1 MTMTRLGTALI
12 MMALLMGDAAG
23 GSASVPKQ
31 PRREAPPTLMA
42 WGKPLSGGPIRALFI
57 GPACTLRD
65 ATELARRLDLTVA
78 LVPLWRADAP
88 TPEFPPETDAFFARD
103 ADAFE
108 ARALERLDAAVD
120 VIVAGNC
127 DLSALPNVVQQRIIE
142 RVAAGTGLVLAH
154 QRTENP
160 GPLPELLDGLTWA
173 DAPAA
178 ATDGALDVIAPPDE
192 PTRSAVRVAWHG
204 EGRIAHIAYPGDPPQ
219 THMLLRMPFNPIY
232 ADTAYLENGYSL
244 AAKVVR
250 WAARRD
256 PAFRIAAIED
266 IAPKG
271 PEAEEIPPGFPDE
284 YVQQMRDS
292 AMRQPTRPFMAHFT
306 EPLGER
312 CTLSVRLRRPG
323 SDTQLAYES
332 VETVPKGAVSHALD
346 LLIGAGDYLVDVW
359 LTGRRGVIDW
369 RTDRVQVS
377 GWPELQSVSYSK
389 NYLLP
394 NDILDL
400 QVEVRSI
407 FSASRTCTVYARAV
421 DPLPRSG
428 ARGRLVAE
436 AMQEL
441 SGGGEAM
448 LHLNFAD
455 MLAPVIQV
463 EVFAVE
469 GAPRR
474 FAEWELAGA
483 DRERRLFT
491 VRLPLR
497 ERDFRMA
504 ALITAPEEY
513 NARAYMDVLREHGLD
528 MIVAP
533 CSEAAM
539 VHAAAAGLRFIPEI
553 ADFALPAPPAG
564 KTRQPCFNDPAYR
577 AACMSLLREEA
588 LTYWA
593 GGSGIYSLGAGN
605 SLGLGAANVCQCD
618 HCLADFHAA
627 MRQIYKQPAAL
638 GAAWGTTILSWEDA
652 RPLDPAAARATGRL
666 APYLDFCTHMDGVF
680 TRFHAGAR
688 EQVRVVDRQGLVGFR
703 ALEDGN
709 PYHGY
714 VWSDLLTALDF
725 IAVAPLP
732 GMQASPTI
740 EKIRSYQRPGHAN
753 ALVFGD
759 VFPLRNETLARWAP
773 WHAALRGFSSLWL
786 AQPFGSADGIVPHG
800 VLSPDGQPEA
810 QLIALAEVARP
821 LMAGIGAL
829 LLRAKRPEADIAVL
843 DSRPSRHLND
853 VDPRF
858 GTGVLEAEAAFAA
871 WFDTLGFPYDFIDR
885 SRLIAGGLSAHRLLV
900 LPMSR
905 AMDEAEAVAVRQ
917 FVQEGG
923 AVIAD
928 IPPAGYDV
936 HGIPWSN
943 PPLDALFG
951 IARDGAPR
959 PMTLRRAA
967 LDDKELDLFP
977 GALPRVYTDARIREN
992 GATSRGEGFGDAP
1005 SRLWLYREHAKGFT
1019 CLFNHT
1025 IAPPN
1030 PGATKEEDGWR
1041 NALGELL
1048 QQAGCRTAL
1057 EPYVT
1062 TLFPGHAARFQFGE
1076 AEILALLADPG
1087 LEDRAIK
1094 WRLPFPKRSRV
1105 YDMIQGTL
1113 LRRPARNTVRLR
1125 SGGIAL
1131 FAVLPYAV
1139 KGISI
1144 VAPERVAAGRRLNVA
1159 FSIRT
1164 DGALPG
1170 RHLVRLELLDA
1181 DGAAL
1186 PHYSRNIVCETGDGA
1201 MYMPLAI
1208 NEVPGRY
1215 QLRARDVITGVE
1227 NSILV
1232 QVDGVM

>member
-1 MTMTRLGTALI
+1 MSRFGTVLI
-12 MMALLMGDAAG
+12 MMGLLMGDAAG
-23 GSASVPKQ
+23 GSASVPRQ
-31 PRREAPPTLMA
+31 PRRDAPPTLMA
-42 WGKPLSGGPIRALFI
+42 WGKPLSGGPIRVLFV
-57 GPACTLRD
+57 GPACTMRD
-65 ATELARRLDLTVA
+65 ATELARRMDVTVA
-78 LVPLWRADAP
+78 SIPLWRADAAI
-88 TPEFPPETDAFFARD
+88 PESPVGTEVFFAPD

-108 ARALERLDAAVD
+108 ARAMERLDAAVD
-120 VIVAGNC
+120 VIAAGNC
-127 DLSALPNVVQQRIIE
+127 DLGALPHVVQQRIIE
-142 RVAAGTGLVLAH
+142 RVAGGTGLVLAH
-154 QRTENP
+154 QRTGNP
-160 GPLPELLDGLTWA
+160 GPLPDLLDGLTWA

-178 ATDGALDVIAPPDE
+178 AMDGALDVIAPPDE
-192 PTRSAVRVAWHG
+192 PTRSAVRVARHG
-204 EGRIAHIAYPGDPPQ
+204 KGRIAHIAYPGDPPQ

-244 AAKVVR
+244 VAKVLR
-250 WAARRD
+250 WAARRE
-256 PAFRIAAIED
+256 PAVRIAAIED

-271 PEAEEIPPGFPDE
+271 PEVEDIPPGFPDE

-292 AMRQPTRPFMAHFT
+292 VMRQPTRPFMVHFMQ
-306 EPLGER
+306 PLGER

-323 SDTQLAYES
+323 SDTQLAYED
-332 VETVPKGAVSHALD
+332 VETVPKGALSHALD

-359 LTGRRGVIDW
+359 LSGGKGVIDW

-377 GWPELQSVSYSK
+377 GWPELQSVSWSR

-407 FSASRTCTVYARAV
+407 FSTSRTCTVYARAM
-421 DPLPRSG
+421 DPLPRAG
-428 ARGRLVAE
+428 GRGRLIAE

-441 SGGGEAM
+441 PGGGAAM

-455 MLAPVIQV
+455 LLAPVIQV
-463 EVFAVE
+463 EVFAVD

-497 ERDFRMA
+497 DPDFHMA
-504 ALITAPEEY
+504 AVITAPEEY
-513 NARAYMDVLREHGLD
+513 NARAYMDVLRRHGMD

-533 CSEAAM
+533 CSESAM
-539 VHAAAAGLRFIPEI
+539 VHAAAAGLRFLPEI
-553 ADFALPAPPAG
+553 ADFALPVPPAG

-577 AACMSLLREEA
+577 AASMSLLREEA

-618 HCLADFHAA
+618 HCLADFRAA
-627 MRQIYKQPAAL
+627 LRQIYKQPAAL
-638 GAAWGTTILSWEDA
+638 GAAWGTPILSWDDA
-652 RPLDPAAARATGRL
+652 RPLDPSAVRATGRF
-666 APYLDFCTHMDGVF
+666 APYLDFCAYRDGVF
-680 TRFHAGAR
+680 TRFHAAAR
-688 EQVRVVDRQGLVGFR
+688 EEVCVVDRQGLVGFR

-714 VWSDLLTALDF
+714 VWSDLLKALDF
-725 IAVAPLP
+725 IAVAPMP
-732 GMQASPTI
+732 GVLVSPTI
-740 EKIRSYQRPGHAN
+740 EKIRSYQRPGQVN

-759 VFPLRNETLARWAP
+759 IYPFRNESLARWAP
-773 WHAALRGFSSLWL
+773 WHAALRGFSFLWL
-786 AQPFGSADGIVPHG
+786 AQPFGSADGNVPHG
-800 VLSPDGQPEA
+800 MLSPDGQPQT
-810 QLIALAEVARP
+810 QLTALAEAARP
-821 LMAGIGAL
+821 LRDGIGAL
-829 LLRAKRPEADIAVL
+829 LLRAKRPDADILIL

-858 GTGVLEAEAAFAA
+858 GAGTLDAEAAFAA
-871 WFDTLGFPYDFIDR
+871 WFEMLGFTYDFIDR
-885 SRLIAGGLSAHRLLV
+885 SRLIAGGLSAHRVLV

-917 FVQEGG
+917 FVLEGG

-928 IPPAGYDV
+928 IAPAGYDV

-951 IARDGAPR
+951 MARDGAPR
-959 PMTLRRAA
+959 PITLRRAA

-977 GALPRVYTDARIREN
+977 GALPRVHSDANIREN
-992 GATSRGEGFGDAP
+992 GAVSRGDGFGDAP

-1030 PGATKEEDGWR
+1030 PGATQEEDGWR

-1048 QQAGCRTAL
+1048 TQAGCRTVL
-1057 EPYVT
+1057 EPYAAT
-1062 TLFPGHAARFQFGE
+1062 SFPGHAARFQFGE
-1076 AEILALLADPG
+1076 AEILALLPDPG

-1094 WRLPFPKRSRV
+1094 WRLPFPKRARV

-1113 LRRPARNTVRLR
+1113 LSRPARNTVRLR
-1125 SGGIAL
+1125 SGAIAL
-1131 FAVLPYAV
+1131 FAVLPYEV

-1164 DGALPG
+1164 DGPLPG
-1170 RHLVRLELLDA
+1170 RHLIRLELLDA

-1186 PHYSRNIVCETGDGA
+1186 PHYARNIVCETGDGT

-1227 NSILV
+1227 DSILV
-1232 QVDGVM
+1232 QVDSQM